1 LEGHV
6 KSVTTV
12 WSVLNFFPS
21 LSFLCRFPFLSNPSR
36 CLPIPRH
43 IALAKRF
50 HHHPNHH
57 ELSRTDSSSSSFE
70 QNSWSHNSRYLLT
83 ASRDWNVI
91 IWDLSSA
98 AFSTVI
104 GERRNTIRFDAPV
117 TSAALHPT
125 NSFVP
130 PSSLVTPFLLIR

>member
-1 LEGHV
+1 M
-6 KSVTTV
+6 T
-12 WSVLNFFPS
+12 
-21 LSFLCRFPFLSNPSR
+21 
-36 CLPIPRH
+36 
-43 IALAKRF
+43 
-50 HHHPNHH
+50 
-57 ELSRTDSSSSSFE
+57 LSRTDSSSSSFE

-130 PSSLVTPFLLIR
+130 PFLPPHSHLLTFADTVNESVGSCV